1 MAFFKPPKPR
11 HPVLLRHAEERAR
24 SIENRTADWI
34 TGFSGSMLFVYI
46 HVILF
51 GVWLLTDGGPFH
63 DPFPFGL
70 LTMVVSLEAIFLST
84 FVLISQ
90 NRADIRRQALADEE
104 WELVQ
109 REDLQNRELLRISGE
124 LLELTTQVHRL
135 TTEIHRSIGPGEHS

>member
-1 MAFFKPPKPR
+1 
-11 HPVLLRHAEERAR
+11 
-24 SIENRTADWI
+24 
-34 TGFSGSMLFVYI
+34 MLFVYI
-46 HVILF
+46 HVIMF
-51 GVWLLTDGGPFH
+51 GGWLLTDGGPLN
-63 DPFPFGL
+63 DPFPYGL

-109 REDLQNRELLRISGE
+109 REDVQNQELLRISAQ

-135 TTEIHRSIGPGEHS
+135 TTEIHRSIGSTNPGEQQA